1 MARRVAGP
9 AERRRVR
16 NLGDGAERTSR
27 SRVRPPASLR
37 TRLVAGLLAVMAVGL
52 LVAGVVTWEAVRSFE
67 LARVDSELQLAQGPM
82 AHELNVASQSPESA
96 VQQSVTLL
104 PEGTYGAVV
113 DGGGHALLW
122 VFPFQSNSV
131 GKSRKPPAVPTSL
144 LGTVA
149 GRGPGSVV
157 FSTVRFP
164 GLPPYRLLARSL
176 GAGAPTFVVAMP
188 LTTVLGTLRRLALAE
203 VIVGAAALAVVG
215 MGTRWAVDIG
225 LRPLDAIVKTA
236 GSIAAGDLSR
246 RVDRDEPT
254 TEVGRLGAAL
264 NAMLA
269 QIETSFEARAAS
281 ERRLRQ
287 FVADAGHELR
297 TPLTSIR
304 GYAELFRRGAAS
316 RPDDLALAMRRIEA
330 EAHRMGTMVEDLLLL
345 ARLDQRR
352 GLELEP
358 VELASLAT
366 DAVADMRAVEPD
378 RPVESSLED
387 GVVAE
392 ADHARLSQVFA
403 NLLSNARSHTPP
415 GTPVSVSVRAE
426 DSVAVIEVADQG
438 PGLPADQA
446 AHVFE
451 RFYRADSSR
460 KRSGESGSGL
470 GLSIVAAIAQAHGGS
485 VSLDT
490 APGRGAKFTV
500 RIPLQRHSKVPGR
513 RRELSPGLERSATS
527 GSGFAHPELPVER

>member
-1 MARRVAGP
+1 MTRRGIRRTARRPG
-9 AERRRVR
+9 
-16 NLGDGAERTSR
+16 SR
-27 SRVRPPASLR
+27 ASLR

-52 LVAGVVTWEAVRSFE
+52 VVAGAVTWGAVRSFE
-67 LARVDSELQLAQGPM
+67 MARVDNELQLAQGPM

-96 VQQSVTLL
+96 AQQSVNLL

-113 DGGGHALLW
+113 DGAGHALLW
-122 VFPFQSNSV
+122 VFPFQSTTLSR
-131 GKSRKPPAVPTSL
+131 SRKPPAVPEAVLS
-144 LGTVA
+144 TVA
-149 GRGPGSVV
+149 SRGPGAVV
-157 FSTVRFP
+157 FTTVRSR

-176 GAGAPTFVVAMP
+176 GPAAPTFVVAMP

-203 VIVGAAALAVVG
+203 VIVGVAALAIVG
-215 MGTRWAVDIG
+215 AGARWAVDIG
-225 LRPLDAIVKTA
+225 LRPLDAIVATA

-246 RVDRDEPT
+246 RVDRDEPN

-269 QIETSFEARAAS
+269 QIESSFGARAAS
-281 ERRLRQ
+281 EKRLRQ

-330 EAHRMGTMVEDLLLL
+330 EANRMGAMVEDLLLL
-345 ARLDQRR
+345 ARLDQHR

-358 VELASLAT
+358 VDLGTVAA
-366 DAVADMRAVEPD
+366 DAVADMKAVEPE
-378 RPVESSLED
+378 RPVALHVDREL
-387 GVVAE
+387 VVE
-392 ADHARLSQVFA
+392 ADQSRLSQVFA

-426 DSVAVIEVADQG
+426 GDVAVIEVSDEG
-438 PGLPADQA
+438 PGMTADQA

-460 KRSGESGSGL
+460 RRSTVNAAPAGGSGL
-470 GLSIVAAIAQAHGGS
+470 GLSIVAAIAQAHRGS

-490 APGRGAKFTV
+490 APGMGARFAV
-500 RIPLQRHSKVPGR
+500 RIPMHPNPQPEQPKVGVPTR
-513 RRELSPGLERSATS
+513 I
-527 GSGFAHPELPVER
+527 